1 LRPSGL
7 ARYDGNEAAWAEIS
21 MRYMMIAGMLGML
34 ATQAQAES
42 KAYRLEVIPEKSVQA
57 CSRWGQTYR
66 VDVSNG
72 VLTLG
77 VNYARRLFSEPVKS
91 DGKITVRYKDPA
103 GDILNFIGHGNGE
116 YELSNS
122 TNSCHYRLVPSASPP
137 WNS

>member
-1 LRPSGL
+1 
-7 ARYDGNEAAWAEIS
+7 
-21 MRYMMIAGMLGML
+21 MRYMTIAGVLGVL

-42 KAYRLEVIPEKSVQA
+42 KTYRTELIPEKSAQA
-57 CSRWGQTYR
+57 CSGWGLTYT

-91 DGKITVRYKDPA
+91 DGKITTSFRDPA
-103 GDILNFIGHGNGE
+103 AGIYEFIGHGNGE
-116 YELSNS
+116 YELINRKIP
-122 TNSCHYRLVPSASPP
+122 CYYRLVPTVGRPP

>member
-1 LRPSGL
+1 
-7 ARYDGNEAAWAEIS
+7 
-21 MRYMMIAGMLGML
+21 MRYMTIAGVLGVL

-42 KAYRLEVIPEKSVQA
+42 TTYRTVLVPEKSVQA
-57 CSRWGQTYR
+57 CSGWGQTYT
-66 VDVSNG
+66 VDVSNA

-91 DGKITVRYKDPA
+91 DGKITTSYRDPS
-103 GDILNFIGHGNGE
+103 GGIMNFIGHSNGE

-122 TNSCHYRLVPSASPP
+122 INTCHYRLVPTEGRPP

>member
-1 LRPSGL
+1 
-7 ARYDGNEAAWAEIS
+7 
-21 MRYMMIAGMLGML
+21 MRYVTIAGVLGVL

-42 KAYRLEVIPEKSVQA
+42 TTYRTQLIPEKSIQA
-57 CSRWGQTYR
+57 CSGWGQTYT
-66 VDVSNG
+66 VDISNG

-91 DGKITVRYKDPA
+91 DGKITASYKDPS
-103 GDILNFIGHGNGE
+103 GGIMNFIGHGNGK

-122 TNSCHYRLVPSASPP
+122 TNSCHYRLVPTMGMRP

>member
-1 LRPSGL
+1 
-7 ARYDGNEAAWAEIS
+7 
-21 MRYMMIAGMLGML
+21 MRYMMIAGVLAVL

-42 KAYRLEVIPEKSVQA
+42 KAYRLELIPETSVQA

-72 VLTLG
+72 VLTFG
-77 VNYARRLFSEPVKS
+77 VNYARRLFSEPVTS
-91 DGKITVRYKDPA
+91 DGKITTSYRDPP
-103 GDILNFIGHGNGE
+103 GGILNFIGHGNGE

-122 TNSCHYRLVPSASPP
+122 TSSCHYRLVPLVGKRP

>member
-1 LRPSGL
+1 
-7 ARYDGNEAAWAEIS
+7 
-21 MRYMMIAGMLGML
+21 MRYMTIAGVLGVL

-42 KAYRLEVIPEKSVQA
+42 TTYRTQLIPEKSIQA
-57 CSRWGQTYR
+57 CSGWGQTYT
-66 VDVSNG
+66 VDVSNA

-91 DGKITVRYKDPA
+91 DGKITARYRDPS
-103 GDILNFIGHGNGE
+103 GGILNFIGHGNGE

-122 TNSCHYRLVPSASPP
+122 TNSCYYRLVPTVGMRP

>member
-1 LRPSGL
+1 
-7 ARYDGNEAAWAEIS
+7 
-21 MRYMMIAGMLGML
+21 MRYITIAGVLGML

-42 KAYRLEVIPEKSVQA
+42 KTYRTVLVPEKSVQA
-57 CSRWGQTYR
+57 CSGWGQTYT

-91 DGKITVRYKDPA
+91 DGKITTSYRDPS
-103 GDILNFIGHGNGE
+103 GGTLKFIGHGNGE
-116 YELSNS
+116 YELIAPLPP
-122 TNSCHYRLVPSASPP
+122 CYYRLVPTVGKPP

>member
-1 LRPSGL
+1 VL
-7 ARYDGNEAAWAEIS
+7 
-21 MRYMMIAGMLGML
+21 
-34 ATQAQAES
+34 
-42 KAYRLEVIPEKSVQA
+42 VPEKSVQA
-57 CSRWGQTYR
+57 CSGWGQTYT

-91 DGKITVRYKDPA
+91 DGKFTTSYRDPS
-103 GDILNFIGHGNGE
+103 GGILKFIGHGNGE

-122 TNSCHYRLVPSASPP
+122 TNSCYYRLVPTVERPP

>member
-1 LRPSGL
+1 
-7 ARYDGNEAAWAEIS
+7 
-21 MRYMMIAGMLGML
+21 MRYVTIAGVLGVL

-42 KAYRLEVIPEKSVQA
+42 TTYRTQLIPEKSIQA
-57 CSRWGQTYR
+57 CSGWGQTYT

-91 DGKITVRYKDPA
+91 DGKITTRYRDPS
-103 GDILNFIGHGNGE
+103 GGILEFISHGNGE
-116 YELSNS
+116 YELIAPLPP
-122 TNSCHYRLVPSASPP
+122 CYYRLVPTVGKPP